1 MVQGTK
7 IGNFEEVL
15 KNRKQIGQKP
25 IPTYK
30 DPKSAPDEKKK
41 KKKQLMAFPQWDTEK
56 QKNF

>member
-30 DPKSAPDEKKK
+30 VPKSAPDEKKK
-41 KKKQLMAFPQWDTEK
+41 KKSQLMDFLQWVPEK
-56 QKNF
+56 LKIC

>member
-30 DPKSAPDEKKK
+30 VPKSAPDEKKK
-41 KKKQLMAFPQWDTEK
+41 KKSQLMDFLQ
-56 QKNF
+56 